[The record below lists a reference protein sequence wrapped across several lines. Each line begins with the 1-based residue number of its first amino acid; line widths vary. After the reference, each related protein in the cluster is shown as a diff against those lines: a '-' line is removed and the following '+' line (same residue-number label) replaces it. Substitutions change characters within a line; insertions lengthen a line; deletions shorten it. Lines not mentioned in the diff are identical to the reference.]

1 MLPNSTHF
9 ILYIGGVSMIG
20 KFIMRRSLFS
30 AVLFCVAA
38 LATTSCMNNHDNNST
53 KNEPDSGIVEVI
65 VTEEESVADSITF
78 NYSVPAAVA
87 PLLDSCE
94 WYVDTLC
101 VVKGKAYCLARD
113 RYDRIEAIY
122 EGHNLLVE
130 QPSISVSL
138 IDPNRPNRYLVS
150 TPYMHVV
157 VDFSKQEDVQRQSDL
172 TKTDSDYFPFRN
184 DTHVDSAISML
195 HGFRVDFPKGKDDKD
210 NLIRKWLVSKINR
223 SLIDN
228 TLMDDSISLTMENER
243 ILLEDCEY
251 KGRADNY
258 KAIAAFSAERLFS
271 IRREEYLND
280 NTGYLSTVYFNIDYR
295 IIKSTNHFVT
305 YLCYT
310 HDYNNGAHGYF
321 TERLLSYDFVND
333 TEIDWNYLFK
343 PGSEKAVNHLFYET
357 VQEHPVFGEFQD
369 TESVS
374 VIQEYFERN
383 EKKMHNGYLIMP
395 QPGLTDEGVVFSYQP
410 DEASCFAA
418 GVLHFVIPYSK
429 LLPFFTDQAID
440 ILGLTPL

>member
-1 MLPNSTHF
+1 MNRN
-9 ILYIGGVSMIG
+9 IVI
-20 KFIMRRSLFS
+20 RRSVFS
-30 AVLFCVAA
+30 AIFFCAVA
-38 LATTSCMNNHDNNST
+38 LQNISCVTFYSSE
-53 KNEPDSGIVEVI
+53 KEYDSDQKEV
-65 VTEEESVADSITF
+65 VVPEEKPTADSIAI
-78 NYSVPAAVA
+78 NYVVPEAVA
-87 PLLDSCE
+87 SLLDSCE
-94 WYVDTLC
+94 WFVDTLC
-101 VVKGKAYCLARD
+101 VVNRKVYCYARD
-113 RYDRIEAIY
+113 KYDRIEAIC

-138 IDPNRPNRYLVS
+138 IDQNRPNRYLVS

-157 VDFSKQEDVQRQSDL
+157 VDFSKQEDVQRLSDL

-228 TLMDDSISLTMENER
+228 TLMDDSISLTMGNDR

-258 KAIAAFSAERLFS
+258 KTIAAFSAERLFS

-343 PGSEKAVNHLFYET
+343 SGSEKSVNRLFYET